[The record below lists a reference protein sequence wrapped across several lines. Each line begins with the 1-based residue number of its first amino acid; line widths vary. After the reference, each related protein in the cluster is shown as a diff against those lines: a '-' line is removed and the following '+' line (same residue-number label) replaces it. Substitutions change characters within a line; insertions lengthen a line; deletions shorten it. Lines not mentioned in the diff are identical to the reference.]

1 MLTVFFDWEGTVH
14 HKYAPSGQ
22 TISKE
27 FYFNLCQLKDVIQWK
42 TATVMGNWWLAASSQ
57 QCTHSCVMSHAKFF
71 GKTSNHPGD
80 PAPCSPDLVP
90 YDFLLFQKLKS
101 PLKGK
106 SFQTI
111 NEIQENMT
119 EQLMMIR
126 TTVWGSKVPTLKGT
140 EVSLFYAQCFLYI
153 LQQMSLFF
161 ILHGWILSWQTSYIS
176 LGED

>member
-1 MLTVFFDWEGTVH
+1 MPWSGHVH
-14 HKYAPSGQ
+14 SVVTTFKMQWLCIKFYVKLEHSSTE
-22 TISKE
+22 TI
-27 FYFNLCQLKDVIQWK
+27 QMIQK
-42 TATVMGNWWLAASSQ
+42 ATGMGNWRLAASSQ
-57 QCTHSCVMSHAKFF
+57 QPAHSCIMPATKFF